1 MSTTPDQIT
10 DETADQ
16 TADET
21 TDAKHAYVQEFG
33 DHYGYDTHYM
43 HEMLDNSPTGF
54 EAFQNF
60 LPMGKIREALPV
72 DAFFVA
78 MLTSMRTEDCGAC
91 FQLNVRMAIEAGV
104 DPTIIEGIIGSGDDL
119 EPRLAQIKQFASQIS
134 PAGYID
140 EELRAAMD
148 RDYTKQELYEFGLVI
163 ASTKVYP
170 AIKRVL
176 GYAHACDLPSI
187 TIAGPIDPA

>member
-1 MSTTPDQIT
+1 MSTTPDQP
-10 DETADQ
+10 ADQ
-16 TADET
+16 TSAEAA
-21 TDAKHAYVQEFG
+21 DAKHAFVRQFG
-33 DHYGYDTHYM
+33 DRYGYDTHYM
-43 HEMLDNSPTGF
+43 HEMLDNSPAGF

-60 LPMGKIREALPV
+60 LPMGKVREALPV

-78 MLTSMRTEDCGAC
+78 MLTSMRAEDCGAC

-104 DPTIIEGIIGSGDDL
+104 DPAIIEGVIRSGNDL

-134 PAGYID
+134 PAGFID
-140 EELRAAMD
+140 EKLRAAMNH
-148 RDYTKQELYEFGLVI
+148 DYTKQELYELGLVI

-187 TIAGPIDPA
+187 AIAGPIDSA